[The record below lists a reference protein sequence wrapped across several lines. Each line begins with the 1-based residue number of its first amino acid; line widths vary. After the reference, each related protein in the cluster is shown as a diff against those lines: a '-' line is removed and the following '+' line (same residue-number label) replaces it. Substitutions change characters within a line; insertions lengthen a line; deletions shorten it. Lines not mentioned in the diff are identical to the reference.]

1 MAHLFE
7 KSDPE
12 KQALMSNDR
21 ERFTIG
27 VMVEA
32 TGNVASHIAKAAP
45 EEGLA
50 QAFTYDAD
58 ERRFSEWRA

>member
-1 MAHLFE
+1 MFE

-12 KQALMSNDR
+12 KQALLSNDDR
-21 ERFTIG
+21 VRFTIG
-27 VMVEA
+27 VMLEA
-32 TGNVASHIAKAAP
+32 TGNLASHIAKAAP

-50 QAFTYDAD
+50 HAFTYDAD